1 MLTELFVIT
10 TAVGSTP
17 TTSLSAGGP
26 SQRSCEVKIVVFLF
40 NYDFIFI
47 RMRIGPTVKNNLSS
61 LDVIIL
67 RLKSEL

>member
-26 SQRSCEVKIVVFLF
+26 SQRSCEVKIAVFLF
-40 NYDFIFI
+40 NYDFIY